1 MTRTSQN
8 LPNNWCKRIMW
19 IRCLATWKSILER
32 KNSGTWQGRESGR
45 RWRTCY
51 NHSLQEEVE
60 FLRVPTIMHI
70 RERESKLPKHQ
81 LQHDERLEVGCVLV
95 AWGVKVPTN
104 NFSSNIKSLV
114 SWKISI
120 MHIFAKFAWNFS
132 QSSIALLTVGH
143 LLSIAIRSWKQ
154 GNTLL

>member
-1 MTRTSQN
+1 MTRTSHK
-8 LPNNWCKRIMW
+8 LPNNWCKIIMW
-19 IRCLATWKSILER
+19 IRCLAWRIRKSILER
-32 KNSGTWQGRESGR
+32 KNSGTWQGRESER

-51 NHSLQEEVE
+51 NHSFQEEVE

-70 RERESKLPKHQ
+70 RERESQLPKDQ
-81 LQHDERLEVGCVLV
+81 LQHDERLEVGCGLV

-132 QSSIALLTVGH
+132 QSSIAFVNP
-143 LLSIAIRSWKQ
+143 WF
-154 GNTLL
+154 